1 MLKKIYALSYMSL
14 KIVDLLSKPQ
24 HPGANESVLCMDTF
38 AFKRSN
44 CVEPLIGYDWLN
56 KAKFINVRYSARPV
70 FITYLF

>member
-1 MLKKIYALSYMSL
+1 MSL

-44 CVEPLIGYDWLN
+44 CVEPLIGYD
-56 KAKFINVRYSARPV
+56 
-70 FITYLF
+70 